1 MPRRWIDRALIAG
14 GVVLAGVI
22 AASALSSL
30 SFGGHGTRAPST
42 VAESVPVKPV
52 VTAVGSATSA
62 AAPTSIVVGNSD
74 IELHGSPE
82 TEFLRRCALDR
93 VGVDVAR
100 GQRLVLRYSGPP
112 CQMPQLAL
120 VAEVRGPGGK
130 VVNRRPALGR
140 SGLPSILGG
149 REVVVSGP
157 LAPGLLRCWAGRPLG
172 LRVVDDG
179 RLLRGTIPCRGQR

>member
-1 MPRRWIDRALIAG
+1 M
-14 GVVLAGVI
+14 LAGVI

-42 VAESVPVKPV
+42 AAGPVPVKPV
-52 VTAVGSATSA
+52 VSATVSATISA
-62 AAPTSIVVGNSD
+62 APPASIVVGHSD

-93 VGVDVAR
+93 VGIDVAR

-149 REVVVSGP
+149 RDVVVSGP

-172 LRVVDDG
+172 LRVVDGG
-179 RLLRGTIPCRGQR
+179 RLLHGTIPCRGER